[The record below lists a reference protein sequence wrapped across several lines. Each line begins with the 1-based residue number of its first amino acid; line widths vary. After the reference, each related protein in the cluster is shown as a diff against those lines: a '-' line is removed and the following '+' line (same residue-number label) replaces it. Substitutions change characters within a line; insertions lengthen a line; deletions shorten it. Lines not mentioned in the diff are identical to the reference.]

1 MSLAIIV
8 LVFVTLQRAGEL
20 VLAQANTSGLMK
32 RGGIE
37 IGASHYPVMVA
48 LHAGWL
54 AALWFFGWGAE
65 VNLWLLAAYVL
76 LQVFR
81 IWILATL
88 GRRWTTRIIIVPGET
103 LVAGGPY
110 RFLRHPN
117 YLLVLLEV
125 PLLPLA
131 LGLPWLALAFGLLN
145 VAMLAWRIRIEEGA
159 LSELRGIQQR

>member
-8 LVFVTLQRAGEL
+8 LLFVTLQRASEL
-20 VLAQANTSGLMK
+20 VLAQANTSVLMK
-32 RGGIE
+32 KGGIE

-54 AALWFFGWGAE
+54 AALWFFGWNAS
-65 VNLWLLAAYVL
+65 VNLSLLAAYAL
-76 LQVFR
+76 LQAFR
-81 IWILATL
+81 VWILATL

-125 PLLPLA
+125 PLLPLVF
-131 LGLPWLALAFGLLN
+131 GLPWLALLFGLLN

-159 LSELRGIQQR
+159 LSELRRAQH